1 MTHRDVSG
9 EATRSQSTPSSSSD
23 CVTNDGGTHRVVIFD
38 CDGTLVDSE
47 RIGVEVLLEVGLQYG
62 ASYAITPDFVDR
74 MEEEQRGLSMAEC
87 LRVVERRGNFRYP
100 SDVEPAIRAQ
110 TAVAFRQR
118 LRPIVGAV
126 EFVRALRLPFCVASS
141 GPRAKIE
148 LSLGLTGLLPH
159 FEGRIFSSYEI
170 GSWKPEPD
178 LFLHAARTLGF
189 APSEC
194 AVIEDSQ
201 PGVDAGVAAGMFV
214 YALGRAPLMIP
225 ASARGVKVEGYQ
237 QLQHLLALG

>member
-1 MTHRDVSG
+1 MTVRTAMLTGPATSSDVTAPALGDEVTHR
-9 EATRSQSTPSSSSD
+9 A
-23 CVTNDGGTHRVVIFD
+23 VIFD

-47 RIGVEVLLEVGLQYG
+47 RIGVEVLLEVGLEHG
-62 ASYAITPDFVDR
+62 ATYELTPELVDA

-100 SDVEPAIRAQ
+100 SDIEPSIRAH
-110 TAVAFRQR
+110 TAVAFRER

-126 EFVRALRLPFCVASS
+126 DFVRALRLPFCVASS

-148 LSLGLTGLLPH
+148 LSLGLVGLLPL

-178 LFLHAARTLGF
+178 LFLHAARAMGF
-189 APSEC
+189 APNEC

-201 PGVDAGVAAGMFV
+201 PGIDAGVAAGMFV
-214 YALGRAPLMIP
+214 YALGPGRLVIPRGAPGM
-225 ASARGVKVEGYQ
+225 RVGGYHN
-237 QLQHLLALG
+237 LQHLLHG